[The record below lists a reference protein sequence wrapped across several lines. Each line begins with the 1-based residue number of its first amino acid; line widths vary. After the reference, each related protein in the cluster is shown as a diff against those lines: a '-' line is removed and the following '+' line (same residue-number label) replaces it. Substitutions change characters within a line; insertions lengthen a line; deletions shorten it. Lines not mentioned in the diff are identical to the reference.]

1 MYIYFNNE
9 KGVWNIHDA
18 YVFWY
23 KSCLWCEICSQS
35 NCIDFKV
42 HVLCF
47 QQKMLKQKGN
57 YGINIEKNGEKDIDT
72 FVNVQHVPV
81 YRIMTAE

>member
-1 MYIYFNNE
+1 
-9 KGVWNIHDA
+9 
-18 YVFWY
+18 
-23 KSCLWCEICSQS
+23 
-35 NCIDFKV
+35 
-42 HVLCF
+42 
-47 QQKMLKQKGN
+47 MLKQKGN